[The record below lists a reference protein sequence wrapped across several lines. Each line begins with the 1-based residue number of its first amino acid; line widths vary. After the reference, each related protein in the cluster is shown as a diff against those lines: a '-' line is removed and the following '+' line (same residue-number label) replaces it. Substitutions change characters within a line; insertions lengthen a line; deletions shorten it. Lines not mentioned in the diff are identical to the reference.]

1 MEAAGLSGKEDV
13 RSKGERRLLPRESSD
28 SNSESGAE
36 TDDEASSTSDFPS
49 HLGSTGMTGLSITGQ
64 TSSAGLEMSGGEC
77 GSLMVDQVSQLD
89 ISKEVPP
96 RGTSAVPP
104 CIITGASSSVPT
116 LQLPVDSSGEESN
129 GGNEPDVSASVSESE
144 GNITSGNLHQDD
156 GLLPL
161 PRRSSQPSNHGNGS
175 DDSESESSLSE
186 ESGQEELED
195 LSQQNQ
201 LHRPHRDKT
210 RNNDVQSDSPSVAT
224 TLSTTTSYLHGENAS
239 DRVRHLVKR
248 TISKKMKQRQ
258 RQGRPKK
265 ETKAPTAAGRRGK
278 KTNRNAV
285 KHSMDTTLF

>member
-1 MEAAGLSGKEDV
+1 MSSKEDV
-13 RSKGERRLLPRESSD
+13 RSKGERRLLPQESSE

-64 TSSAGLEMSGGEC
+64 TSSAGLEMSGGES
-77 GSLMVDQVSQLD
+77 GSLMVDRVSQLD
-89 ISKEVPP
+89 IAKEVPP
-96 RGTSAVPP
+96 QRTSAVPP
-104 CIITGASSSVPT
+104 CSRTPLITGASPSVPT

-144 GNITSGNLHQDD
+144 GNITSGNLHQND

-175 DDSESESSLSE
+175 DDSESSLSE

-195 LSQQNQ
+195 LSHQNH

-210 RNNDVQSDSPSVAT
+210 RNDDVQSDSLSVAT
-224 TLSTTTSYLHGENAS
+224 ALSTTTSYLHGENAS

-265 ETKAPTAAGRRGK
+265 ETKAPSAAGRRGK

-285 KHSMDTTLF
+285 KQSMDTTLF